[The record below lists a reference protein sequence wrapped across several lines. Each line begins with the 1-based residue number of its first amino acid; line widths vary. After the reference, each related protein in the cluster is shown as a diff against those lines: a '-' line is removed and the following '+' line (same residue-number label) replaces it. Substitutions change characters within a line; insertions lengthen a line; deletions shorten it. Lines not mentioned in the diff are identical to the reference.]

1 MFQRPLNRL
10 INIHI
15 PKTAGSNFRVQMHR
29 HSKLIGVNLEGDYDD
44 YFVGLRDAARQRIAE
59 LASPGLNFM
68 SGHYRY
74 RDVKDIARSLPVE
87 VSFVTFLREPV
98 SRLLSDYFYSIS
110 TAHTSQSAFV
120 NQYPT
125 FETYLAD
132 GGQINKQL
140 TYLQPA
146 INATVADTF
155 ESLENDFAF
164 VGITEHFETHFEELR
179 IALNLPKTPPSHS
192 NTGLKSDERYQ
203 VGQQF
208 KDQITDL
215 HRDEIELYDLVCQAW
230 KNKPQALI

>member
-10 INIHI
+10 INVHI
-15 PKTAGSNFRVQMHR
+15 PKTAGSNFRVQMER
-29 HSKLIGVNLEGDYDD
+29 HCNVIGIDRGIDYDD
-44 YFVGLRDAARQRIAE
+44 YFAGLRGAAHQSIPE
-59 LASPGLNFM
+59 LALPGLNFM

-74 RDVKDIARSLPVE
+74 RDVKDIARSQPIE

-110 TAHTSQSAFV
+110 TAHTSQSAFL

-125 FETYLAD
+125 FEIYLAD
-132 GGQINKQL
+132 DGQINKQL

-146 INATVADTF
+146 DNASVADTF
-155 ESLENDFAF
+155 ESLEKDFAF

-179 IALNLPKTPPSHS
+179 IALNLPKTPPSHD
-192 NTGLKSDERYQ
+192 NTSLKTDERYKAS
-203 VGQQF
+203 QQF
-208 KDQITDL
+208 QDQIADL

-230 KNKPQALI
+230 KNKP